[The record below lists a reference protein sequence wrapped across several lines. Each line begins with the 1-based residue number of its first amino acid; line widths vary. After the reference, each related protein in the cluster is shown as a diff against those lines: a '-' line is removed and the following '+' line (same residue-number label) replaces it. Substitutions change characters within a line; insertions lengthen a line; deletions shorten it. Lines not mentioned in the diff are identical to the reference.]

1 MPIQTKCSLIR
12 AEQCQPSPFHDVF
25 QTATAFLPLIS
36 RFYSKGNGRLG
47 GARSSRVSRLP
58 NQCFLFANVLV
69 HCIPTVTWWAHE
81 DELLQRTAGVTSL
94 PPRNF
99 RTHTQRAETLA
110 QVPRAEEHF
119 HTVLP
124 PGSSAL
130 LRAPQGAEQLVTQ
143 QHCTEATRC
152 FLGCKLTCPPPTGD
166 SPYCCTLL
174 SMDMPTIPQAKKKKA
189 MWFCPQNNIC
199 KSVSSPLFYP
209 TSKTR
214 YRIQILLH
222 SAEREHHH
230 PAPTH
235 CSLLLGP

>member
-36 RFYSKGNGRLG
+36 RFYSKGNGRPG

-69 HCIPTVTWWAHE
+69 PCIPTVIWWDHE
-81 DELLQRTAGVTSL
+81 DELLQRTAEMTSL
-94 PPRNF
+94 PPRDF
-99 RTHTQRAETLA
+99 RTLTQRAETLA
-110 QVPRAEEHF
+110 QDPRAEERF

-124 PGSSAL
+124 PESSAL
-130 LRAPQGAEQLVTQ
+130 LRAPQGAEQLLTQ
-143 QHCTEATRC
+143 QHCTEAARC

-174 SMDMPTIPQAKKKKA
+174 SMDMPTIPQGKKK
-189 MWFCPQNNIC
+189 
-199 KSVSSPLFYP
+199 SHV
-209 TSKTR
+209 
-214 YRIQILLH
+214 ILPP
-222 SAEREHHH
+222 E
-230 PAPTH
+230 
-235 CSLLLGP
+235 